1 MFMTL
6 YQISW
11 GTKEDMTPDTDLG
24 AVVQDVS
31 KTVEVDMPES
41 EADANAVYEDAIH
54 NLKHRTPVIRGDG
67 QMSKAEREQAAKEYY
82 AGVRTNVLLAWVV
95 SNGLLLAGI
104 LGGGQS
110 SATFSGGNMNA
121 AKSYMTFVLAFVGI
135 TSIIVRLR
143 FTYAFNGMLTILQ
156 RLSGS
161 TCYLLIRILTG

>member
-1 MFMTL
+1 M
-6 YQISW
+6 SW

-24 AVVQDVS
+24 AVVQDVR

-54 NLKHRTPVIRGDG
+54 NLKYRTPVIRGGEG

-110 SATFSGGNMNA
+110 NATFSGGDMSA
-121 AKSYMTFVLAFVGI
+121 AKSYMTFVLAFVGL
-135 TSIIVRLR
+135 TSIIVRVPHPKLD
-143 FTYAFNGMLTILQ
+143 FTGMMLTA
-156 RLSGS
+156 
-161 TCYLLIRILTG
+161 